1 MSQLGKEATDKIVN
15 IVKTTFTPTGNY
27 DEDKDRAETY
37 AKAYKMDAANAKMA
51 VVAAT
56 QGFDVAAKEMVKEF
70 TNDEGVLDYA
80 AMRARYG

>member
-1 MSQLGKEATDKIVN
+1 MSQLGKEDVKIVSD

-37 AKAYKMDAANAKMA
+37 AKAFKMDAANAKMA

-70 TNDEGVLDYA
+70 TSDEGVLDYA

>member
-1 MSQLGKEATDKIVN
+1 M
-15 IVKTTFTPTGNY
+15 VKTTFTPTGKKFYLPDGTLY

-56 QGFDVAAKEMVKEF
+56 KGMDVAVKEMVKQH
-70 TNDEGVLDYA
+70 TNDEGQLDYA
-80 AMRARYG
+80 AMRRMYG